1 MAPNG
6 NGSETQQELFP
17 GFSGSPEKT
26 ERFPAIHKHSK
37 PLLVTTSLEQLLLA
51 AILIILFGCGTF
63 FLGVLR
69 GKTLGGYSVAPS
81 VRVVSPAIRPQI
93 TAPRPSAS
101 VGTRAVTAPAPP
113 AGSPAAPARVLITK
127 PYMIQLASYKS
138 AREAE
143 SQAQQ
148 IRKEGYLAGC
158 STSGAYTVLWAGQYG
173 SKAEADKDL
182 AFFRSKY
189 KGAFLRRRS

>member
-81 VRVVSPAIRPQI
+81 VRIVSPAIRPPLA
-93 TAPRPSAS
+93 APRPSTPM
-101 VGTRAVTAPAPP
+101 GTRTVTAPAPA

-148 IRKEGYLAGC
+148 IRKAGYLAGC
-158 STSGAYTVLWAGQYG
+158 SASGAYTVLWAGQYG

>member
-17 GFSGSPEKT
+17 GFSGTPEKT

-69 GKTLGGYSVAPS
+69 GKTLGGYSVAPR
-81 VRVVSPAIRPQI
+81 VRVVSPAGRPQ
-93 TAPRPSAS
+93 TMAPRAAAPA
-101 VGTRAVTAPAPP
+101 GTRLVTAPAPS
-113 AGSPAAPARVLITK
+113 AAAPAPAVRTLITK

-138 AREAE
+138 ARDAEA
-143 SQAQQ
+143 QAQQ
-148 IRKEGYLAGC
+148 IRKAGYLAGC
-158 STSGAYTVLWAGQYG
+158 SPSGAYTVLWVGQYG